1 MPLKDCPFLKLSK
14 EDIPRP
20 LLPIN
25 IINPHTGLS
34 YATFGIIDTG
44 ADECAIPA
52 GIASILGHNLQE
64 GATKTIGTGNGETI
78 AFAHTTKF
86 EIYDPLSFELA
97 YTVQDTPIDFMPNL
111 HVVLLGVNS
120 FLNKFVLNINY
131 PNKVFSV
138 ISPIKASKK
147 NADGY
152 KGLSQRKEKS
162 D

>member
-44 ADECAIPA
+44 ADECAVPA
-52 GIASILGHNLQE
+52 AIASILGHNLQA
-64 GATKTIGTGNGETI
+64 GSTKTIGTGNGETI
-78 AFAHTTKF
+78 AFAHTTKL
-86 EIYDPLSFELA
+86 EIYNPLSFKLA
-97 YTVQDTPIDFMPNL
+97 YTIQDTPIDFMPNL

-120 FLNKFVLNINY
+120 FLSKFVLNIDY
-131 PNKVFSV
+131 PRKMFSV
-138 ISPIKASKK
+138 SYPPKTPKKKA
-147 NADGY
+147 
-152 KGLSQRKEKS
+152 L
-162 D
+162 

>member
-1 MPLKDCPFLKLSK
+1 MPLQDCPFLRLSK
-14 EDIPRP
+14 DDISRP

-52 GIASILGHNLQE
+52 GIASILGHNLQA
-64 GATKTIGTGNGETI
+64 GSTKIVGTGNGETI

-86 EIYDPLSFELA
+86 EIYDPLSFKLA
-97 YTVQDTPIDFMPNL
+97 YTIQDTPIDFMPNL

-120 FLNKFVLNINY
+120 FLSKFVLNIDY
-131 PNKVFSV
+131 PSKVFSV
-138 ISPIKASKK
+138 SSPPKAIKKK
-147 NADGY
+147 ARGI
-152 KGLSQRKEKS
+152 KI
-162 D
+162 

>member
-52 GIASILGHNLQE
+52 GIASILGHNLQA
-64 GATKTIGTGNGETI
+64 GPVKTIGTGNGETI

-86 EIYDPLSFELA
+86 EIYHPLSFKLA
-97 YTVQDTPIDFMPNL
+97 YTIQDTPIDFMPNL
-111 HVVLLGVNS
+111 HVILLGVNS
-120 FLNKFVLNINY
+120 FLNEFILNIDY
-131 PNKVFSV
+131 PRNVFSV
-138 ISPIKASKK
+138 SSPPKAVKK
-147 NADGY
+147 KARGV
-152 KGLSQRKEKS
+152 KI
-162 D
+162 